1 MADETTRKTHLPK
14 KYHDAV
20 LKWRDTF
27 IPDYGFLMDQWD
39 NYFPNKP
46 RFELCAYYDCSVCPN
61 VEVGMHQGREKF
73 TSARQMNQE
82 QADHLL
88 KAVKAQASTELGS
101 IQQHRLTLARA
112 EQEQDQVWILRM
124 MAEELRHGYQMF
136 SVLLEDDWKSVATT
150 SGEDMVEEVLSMRT
164 GSHVLGAF
172 NIDFDSF
179 LDNSTF
185 CAVIDRVG
193 KYQLEMQKVSAYR
206 PMSESMPPMLR
217 EEAFHMATGVAP
229 LRRWAE
235 QAGKGEGTVSMDMM
249 QRAIDKWFPRAL
261 DMFGDERGGGRN
273 VKFGFKP
280 MKNGEGTVS
289 MDMMQR
295 AIDKWF
301 PRALDMFGDERGGGR
316 NVKFGFKPMKNG
328 EAMERYVEEMQGV
341 VDDVNER
348 YLRAR
353 FPDLDRTGAR
363 EALQKLKDGDAYE
376 GVRPE
381 EMITLPHVRYFRRRG
396 PHAFLMVD
404 RDGRDVADF
413 ATFKTHMA
421 ATQPDAYLV
430 NRDYVDYLEKTRQV
444 AAGELEQGD
453 AVRTMPQLS
462 RVGGSCPCSNAVRW
476 VMPEGAED
484 AAAAGTA
491 NGTGARAN

>member
-1 MADETTRKTHLPK
+1 
-14 KYHDAV
+14 
-20 LKWRDTF
+20 
-27 IPDYGFLMDQWD
+27 
-39 NYFPNKP
+39 
-46 RFELCAYYDCSVCPN
+46 
-61 VEVGMHQGREKF
+61 
-73 TSARQMNQE
+73 
-82 QADHLL
+82 
-88 KAVKAQASTELGS
+88 
-101 IQQHRLTLARA
+101 
-112 EQEQDQVWILRM
+112 
-124 MAEELRHGYQMF
+124 
-136 SVLLEDDWKSVATT
+136 
-150 SGEDMVEEVLSMRT
+150 
-164 GSHVLGAF
+164 
-172 NIDFDSF
+172 
-179 LDNSTF
+179 
-185 CAVIDRVG
+185 
-193 KYQLEMQKVSAYR
+193 
-206 PMSESMPPMLR
+206 
-217 EEAFHMATGVAP
+217 
-229 LRRWAE
+229 
-235 QAGKGEGTVSMDMM
+235 
-249 QRAIDKWFPRAL
+249 
-261 DMFGDERGGGRN
+261 
-273 VKFGFKP
+273 
-280 MKNGEGTVS
+280 
-289 MDMMQR
+289 
-295 AIDKWF
+295 
-301 PRALDMFGDERGGGR
+301 MFGDERGGGR

-413 ATFKTHMA
+413 APFKTHMA

-453 AVRTMPQLS
+453 AVRTLPQLS

-484 AAAAGTA
+484 AAAGTA
-491 NGTGARAN
+491 NGAGARAN

>member
-1 MADETTRKTHLPK
+1 MADTTRKTLLPA

-20 LKWRDTF
+20 VRWRDTF
-27 IPDYGFLMDQWD
+27 IPDYGFLLDQWD

-46 RFELCAYYDCSVCPN
+46 HFELCAYYDCSVCPN
-61 VEVGMHQGREKF
+61 IEVGQDQGKPKF
-73 TSARQMNQE
+73 TSAGQMNQE

-112 EQEQDQVWILRM
+112 EHEQDQVWILRM

-136 SVLLEDDWKSVATT
+136 SVLLDDDWKSVATT
-150 SGEDMVEEVLSMRT
+150 SGEDMVEEVLNMRT

-179 LDNSTF
+179 LDNSMF

-235 QAGKGEGTVSMDMM
+235 QTARGAGTVSMGMM
-249 QRAIDKWFPRAL
+249 QEAVDKWFPR
-261 DMFGDERGGGRN
+261 G
-273 VKFGFKP
+273 
-280 MKNGEGTVS
+280 
-289 MDMMQR
+289 
-295 AIDKWF
+295 
-301 PRALDMFGDERGGGR
+301 LDMFGDERGGGR

-328 EAMERYVEEMQGV
+328 EAMEAYIQEMQGV
-341 VDDVNER
+341 VDDINER
-348 YLRAR
+348 YVRAR
-353 FPDLDRTGAR
+353 FPKLAR
-363 EALQKLKDGDAYE
+363 AEARNALKKLTDGDAFE
-376 GVRPE
+376 GLQPDE
-381 EMITLPHVRYFRRRG
+381 LITLPHKRYFRRRG
-396 PHAFLMVD
+396 PHAFLLVD
-404 RDGRDVADF
+404 RAGNDMTDFDAFRKEMGRV
-413 ATFKTHMA
+413 
-421 ATQPDAYLV
+421 QPDAYVV
-430 NRDYVDYLEKTRQV
+430 NRDYIDYLEKARQV
-444 AAGELEQGD
+444 ATGELDQVD

-462 RVGGSCPCSNAVRW
+462 RVGGACPCSNAVRW
-476 VMPEGAED
+476 VVPESNGNGAV
-484 AAAAGTA
+484 A
-491 NGTGARAN
+491 N